1 MHTNSYGLVRGLQ
14 FSSFV
19 FQFYG
24 LVLDLLLL
32 GLTRA
37 SELAGPPQLPNEYLC
52 FKDTETEVR
61 HPIRLYTRYVDQV
74 YFLLRFDAEDAR
86 DLIQRYLQCPCVAAR
101 CLRVATMSELA
112 QNRRRDH
119 PLHQKMET
127 RRVDTVCTAQVLN
140 RTTGPEQRE
149 RRRVQ
154 QQEVLAAG
162 PAHAPHEARR
172 EFGAGRLLGRP
183 ESPAARFDDLR
194 VGELFCECVFQG
206 QPQLAVQHGRALTQR
221 LFSRFPKLKFASL
234 ASSWSHVTV
243 TPSPRL

>member
-52 FKDTETEVR
+52 FKDVETEVR

-86 DLIQRYLQCPCVAAR
+86 DLIQRYLQCPW
-101 CLRVATMSELA
+101 VATRSALA
-112 QNRRRDH
+112 RNRRRDH
-119 PLHQKMET
+119 PRPREMET
-127 RRVDTVCTAQVLN
+127 RRVDGV
-140 RTTGPEQRE
+140 
-149 RRRVQ
+149 
-154 QQEVLAAG
+154 
-162 PAHAPHEARR
+162 
-172 EFGAGRLLGRP
+172 
-183 ESPAARFDDLR
+183 
-194 VGELFCECVFQG
+194 
-206 QPQLAVQHGRALTQR
+206 
-221 LFSRFPKLKFASL
+221 
-234 ASSWSHVTV
+234 
-243 TPSPRL
+243 

>member
-52 FKDTETEVR
+52 FKDTETEIR

-86 DLIQRYLQCPCVAAR
+86 DLIQRYLQCPCVATR
-101 CLRVATMSELA
+101 CLRVATRSELA
-112 QNRRRDH
+112 RNRKIDH
-119 PLHQKMET
+119 PRPRLMET
-127 RRVDTVCTAQVLN
+127 TRIVPRTGTSRSSPT
-140 RTTGPEQRE
+140 RTTRTSSATTT
-149 RRRVQ
+149 RS
-154 QQEVLAAG
+154 AG
-162 PAHAPHEARR
+162 PATSA
-172 EFGAGRLLGRP
+172 
-183 ESPAARFDDLR
+183 
-194 VGELFCECVFQG
+194 C
-206 QPQLAVQHGRALTQR
+206 
-221 LFSRFPKLKFASL
+221 AS
-234 ASSWSHVTV
+234 
-243 TPSPRL
+243 

>member
-52 FKDTETEVR
+52 FKDVETEVR

-86 DLIQRYLQCPCVAAR
+86 DLIQRCFF
-101 CLRVATMSELA
+101 RVLGS
-112 QNRRRDH
+112 RR
-119 PLHQKMET
+119 
-127 RRVDTVCTAQVLN
+127 
-140 RTTGPEQRE
+140 GPN
-149 RRRVQ
+149 
-154 QQEVLAAG
+154 L
-162 PAHAPHEARR
+162 
-172 EFGAGRLLGRP
+172 
-183 ESPAARFDDLR
+183 
-194 VGELFCECVFQG
+194 
-206 QPQLAVQHGRALTQR
+206 
-221 LFSRFPKLKFASL
+221 PKIEK
-234 ASSWSHVTV
+234 
-243 TPSPRL
+243 

>member
-52 FKDTETEVR
+52 FKDVETEIR

-86 DLIQRYLQCPCVAAR
+86 DLIQRYLQCPCVATR
-101 CLRVATMSELA
+101 CLLVATRSESA
-112 QNRRRDH
+112 QIWTRDH
-119 PLHQKMET
+119 PRHRETET
-127 RRVDTVCTAQVLN
+127 RRVDTVRTVQVLN

-149 RRRVQ
+149 RRRLQ
-154 QQEVLAAG
+154 QQEVLA
-162 PAHAPHEARR
+162 
-172 EFGAGRLLGRP
+172 
-183 ESPAARFDDLR
+183 
-194 VGELFCECVFQG
+194 
-206 QPQLAVQHGRALTQR
+206 
-221 LFSRFPKLKFASL
+221 
-234 ASSWSHVTV
+234 
-243 TPSPRL
+243 

>member
-1 MHTNSYGLVRGLQ
+1 MREPRRLDSDAVRTASKMKKRPPTSIIPGDDAPRDTVIRRRCSYKDMMHTNSYGLVRGLQ

-127 RRVDTVCTAQVLN
+127 RRVDGAKASLYNWTPRLYDGGLGAELLLKLLQMLADGLGRRRAV
-140 RTTGPEQRE
+140 RE
-149 RRRVQ
+149 RALDRTQ
-154 QQEVLAAG
+154 QLVSA
-162 PAHAPHEARR
+162 
-172 EFGAGRLLGRP
+172 
-183 ESPAARFDDLR
+183 
-194 VGELFCECVFQG
+194 
-206 QPQLAVQHGRALTQR
+206 
-221 LFSRFPKLKFASL
+221 
-234 ASSWSHVTV
+234 
-243 TPSPRL
+243 

>member
-1 MHTNSYGLVRGLQ
+1 METCRLDGVREPQDPRNTRNRRRCSYKDMMHTNSYGLVRGLQ

-52 FKDTETEVR
+52 FKDTETEIR

-86 DLIQRYLQCPCVAAR
+86 DLIQRCFHQCPWVATR
-101 CLRVATMSELA
+101 CLRVATTSELV

-119 PLHQKMET
+119 P
-127 RRVDTVCTAQVLN
+127 R
-140 RTTGPEQRE
+140 P
-149 RRRVQ
+149 
-154 QQEVLAAG
+154 
-162 PAHAPHEARR
+162 
-172 EFGAGRLLGRP
+172 RLLDTTRYP
-183 ESPAARFDDLR
+183 
-194 VGELFCECVFQG
+194 
-206 QPQLAVQHGRALTQR
+206 
-221 LFSRFPKLKFASL
+221 
-234 ASSWSHVTV
+234 SHAGT
-243 TPSPRL
+243 

>member
-1 MHTNSYGLVRGLQ
+1 MMHTNSYGLVRGLQ

-52 FKDTETEVR
+52 FKDVETEIR

-86 DLIQRYLQCPCVAAR
+86 DLIQRYLQCPCVATR
-101 CLRVATMSELA
+101 CLLVATRSESA
-112 QNRRRDH
+112 QIWTRDH
-119 PLHQKMET
+119 PRHRETET
-127 RRVDTVCTAQVLN
+127 RRVDTVRTVQVLN

-149 RRRVQ
+149 RRRLQ
-154 QQEVLAAG
+154 QQEVLAPR

-183 ESPAARFDDLR
+183 EPVAARADDVR
-194 VGELFCECVFQG
+194 VGELLRV
-206 QPQLAVQHGRALTQR
+206 
-221 LFSRFPKLKFASL
+221 
-234 ASSWSHVTV
+234 
-243 TPSPRL
+243 

>member
-1 MHTNSYGLVRGLQ
+1 MTRRRLRGAVRQCTCRERASGPRTPRNGPKSTKRPPFTISRGDDHAETPRVTRHRRRCSYKDMMHTNSYGLVRGLQ

-52 FKDTETEVR
+52 FKDVETEVR

-86 DLIQRYLQCPCVAAR
+86 DLIQRYLQCPCVVTR
-101 CLRVATMSELA
+101 CLRVATRSELA
-112 QNRRRDH
+112 QNRKSNH
-119 PLHQKMET
+119 PRHRETET
-127 RRVDTVCTAQVLN
+127 RRVDAICPTQVFN

-149 RRRVQ
+149 RRRLQ
-154 QQEVLAAG
+154 Q
-162 PAHAPHEARR
+162 
-172 EFGAGRLLGRP
+172 
-183 ESPAARFDDLR
+183 
-194 VGELFCECVFQG
+194 
-206 QPQLAVQHGRALTQR
+206 
-221 LFSRFPKLKFASL
+221 
-234 ASSWSHVTV
+234 
-243 TPSPRL
+243 

>member
-52 FKDTETEVR
+52 FKDTETEIR

-86 DLIQRYLQCPCVAAR
+86 DLIQRYLQCPCVATR
-101 CLRVATMSELA
+101 SELA

-119 PLHQKMET
+119 PRHREMET
-127 RRVDTVCTAQVLN
+127 RRVDGV
-140 RTTGPEQRE
+140 RTTQVSDRTTRPQQRE

-162 PAHAPHEARR
+162 PAHATHEARR
-172 EFGAGRLLGRP
+172 EPGAGRLLGRP
-183 ESPAARFDDLR
+183 ESVAAGFDDVR
-194 VGELFCECVFQG
+194 VGELFCERVFEG
-206 QPQLAVQHGRALTQR
+206 QPELAVQHGRALTQR
-221 LFSRFPKLKFASL
+221 D
-234 ASSWSHVTV
+234 
-243 TPSPRL
+243 